1 MKEGGLTK
9 AQADYNKWKDY
20 LIDKEDGIYRC
31 SIPSCNKIWHP
42 CQDDINRKRLNCY
55 YKLCSACRLKSYLKG
70 REYKAKKGNNYDK
83 LYDTL
88 TPNNQTDEVR
98 VQHEQSI

>member
-20 LIDKEDGIYRC
+20 LIDKEGDYVC
-31 SIPSCNKIWHP
+31 SIPTCNKVWYP

-55 YKLCSACRLKSYLKG
+55 YKLCSACRLKSFLKG

-83 LYDTL
+83 LYDVSS
-88 TPNNQTDEVR
+88 QKDEVR